1 MKSEVDQMRIVALYE
16 ELQSY
21 RAVGEIVG
29 CDHKTVKAAVERH
42 RNTGRERPAVRRER
56 VTDQVAELVRQK
68 VEETKAKITAKRVMR
83 LAQAAG
89 YTGSARSLRRAVRE
103 AKSRYRAANFRIYR
117 PWRSAPGEFLIC
129 DWGKAGTVPTP
140 AGPKPLSMF
149 CAVLGYSR
157 LRFVHF
163 TVSERFHALADGLHR
178 CFEVLGGIPAKVMFD
193 NPKTVTV
200 DHVAG
205 AAVLNPDIVRLAAHY
220 GFLVVT
226 AEVADP
232 ESKGKVEALVKFAK
246 SDLLPHEG
254 FGSLDEA
261 NAWGRTWC
269 EEVNAEMHSE
279 TCAIPSERFES
290 ERALFRRLPT
300 LRPSLA
306 AGERRKVDRMST
318 VRIGAARYS
327 VPTTLRGTWVEV
339 SCDGAHLTVCN
350 EGIVVATHALLPP
363 GEASIN
369 DEHYPTPPPT
379 GVRRLRPR
387 TASEQAVLQ
396 LGPAAEAWLRAAA
409 AGGVPGLKAQ
419 LDDILS
425 LVRAHGEETV
435 VSALERAVAFRRFA
449 SGDLRSIIAATAHP
463 PAKDHDVQQLPLDG
477 LPKVPVRD
485 IADYRMAN
493 AHVGSPHSDATGAGC
508 GDPTASA
515 GLLFDPVAFI
525 DRSRGRRRK
534 R

>member
-1 MKSEVDQMRIVALYE
+1 MRIVALYE

-21 RAVGEIVG
+21 RAVAEIVG
-29 CDHKTVKAAVERH
+29 CDHKTVKATVERH
-42 RNTGRERPAVRRER
+42 RSAGHERPRVRRER

-68 VEETKAKITAKRVMR
+68 VEETKAKITAKRIMR
-83 LAQAAG
+83 LARADG

-103 AKSRYRAANFRIYR
+103 AKSRYRAATFRIYR

-129 DWGKAGTVPTP
+129 DWAKAGTVPTP

-178 CFEVLGGIPAKVMFD
+178 CFERLGGMPAKVMFD

-254 FGSLDEA
+254 FASLEDA
-261 NAWGRTWC
+261 NAWGRRWC
-269 EEVNAEMHSE
+269 EEVNAEVHSE
-279 TCAIPSERFES
+279 TCAVPALRFEA
-290 ERALFRRLPT
+290 ERALLRPLPS

-306 AGERRKVDRMST
+306 SGERRKVDRMST
-318 VRIGAARYS
+318 VRVGAARYS
-327 VPTTLRGTWVEV
+327 VPTKFRGAWVEV
-339 SCDGAHLTVCN
+339 FCDGAHLVVSN
-350 EGIVVATHALLPP
+350 ERVVVATHALVPP

-387 TASEQAVLQ
+387 TATEQAVLE

-409 AGGVPGLKAQ
+409 AAGVAGLKVQ
-419 LDDILS
+419 LDDILA
-425 LVRAHGEETV
+425 LVRAHGMETV

-449 SGDLRSIIAATAHP
+449 PGDLRAIIAATAHP
-463 PAKDHDVQQLPLDG
+463 PARDHDVQQLPLDG
-477 LPKVPVRD
+477 LPKVPVGD
-485 IADYRMAN
+485 LVDYRIAK
-493 AHVGSPHSDATGAGC
+493 AQVGSPHSGAARGRC
-508 GDPTASA
+508 GAPGPST
-515 GLLFDPVAFI
+515 GLLFDPDRFT
-525 DRSRGRRRK
+525 DRSRVRRR
-534 R
+534 RR